1 MMFAFIGKKRKRKK
15 CTPFFKYKHRLFFIK
30 FLYFKTISLPIRA
43 DSAFIATDNLIPLV
57 AAKNAPT
64 ESVVN
69 CVPRKKVSVLV
80 FQLQPV
86 LTSIFQSTK
95 NYANKYNTDNAT
107 NNPFVSGLSTKGL
120 FVALSV
126 KFPNF

>member
-64 ESVVN
+64 ESIVN

-86 LTSIFQSTK
+86 LTSIFQYTK
-95 NYANKYNTDNAT
+95 NYANKYNSRRDIAG
-107 NNPFVSGLSTKGL
+107 S
-120 FVALSV
+120 
-126 KFPNF
+126 